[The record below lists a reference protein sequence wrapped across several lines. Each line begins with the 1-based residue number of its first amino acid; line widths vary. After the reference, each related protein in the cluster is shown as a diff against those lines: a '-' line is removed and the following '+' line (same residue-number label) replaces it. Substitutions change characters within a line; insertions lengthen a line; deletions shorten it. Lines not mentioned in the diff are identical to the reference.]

1 MPIKE
6 LWSMYI
12 NSHVY
17 KNLRRQFGWVYNSD
31 KQTLV
36 AMADVEE
43 KIEYGVDWKGGA
55 ACDMD
60 SAADRFRAGAN
71 AIGKKVRP

>member
-17 KNLRRQFGWVYNSD
+17 KNLRRQLTKYM
-31 KQTLV
+31 TL
-36 AMADVEE
+36 
-43 KIEYGVDWKGGA
+43 I
-55 ACDMD
+55 
-60 SAADRFRAGAN
+60 SRLQ
-71 AIGKKVRP
+71 